1 MPGSNA
7 PLACVAR
14 YGLGPPPV
22 RFQRTGGAGMS
33 AVWTG
38 DRDGNRSSGGRLAW
52 VEVRGRQSSGAMRQC
67 NIGKFN

>member
-14 YGLGPPPV
+14 HGLGPPPV
-22 RFQRTGGAGMS
+22 RFQRASGAGMS
-33 AVWTG
+33 AVWPG

-52 VEVRGRQSSGAMRQC
+52 VEVPGEQSSGVMPQC
-67 NIGKFN
+67 NIGKFD